1 MANAINTAINHMHAY
16 IGHRCLHAAVE
27 TSIYT
32 VYPRHGTQIISYK
45 QVIARDPLVHFSIR
59 LYTTAC
65 ENSRMQIRKI

>member
-32 VYPRHGTQIISYK
+32 VYPRHGTQTIS
-45 QVIARDPLVHFSIR
+45 
-59 LYTTAC
+59 
-65 ENSRMQIRKI
+65 